1 MKSMKIGIYEKS
13 LPVDVDWPVKLAK
26 AADAGFNFIEIA
38 IDESQEL
45 LNRLEW
51 PFQKRIEL
59 RNAAANSGVPV
70 FALVLSAHRKYA
82 FGSSSIKTR
91 QKAKEIMKK
100 VIDFALDIGGRVI
113 QIAGYYVFY
122 EKPTD
127 CAEEWFLEGLHQG
140 VELATQAGIMLG
152 LENMDG
158 QDITSIS
165 KARKVI
171 DLINSPWLQL
181 YPDLGNLSANGLDI
195 RSELIAGQGH
205 FIGVHLKDTRPGE
218 FRRVPF
224 GEGIVPF
231 AEAFRVLQEM
241 DYRGPFLLEMWNDGS
256 SDILKTISESREW
269 VIQRMVE
276 GGLTENK

>member
-1 MKSMKIGIYEKS
+1 MKIGIYEKS
-13 LPVDVDWPVKLAK
+13 LPVDVNWSVKLAK

-45 LNRLEW
+45 LNRLTL
-51 PFQKRIEL
+51 PLQKRIEL
-59 RNAAANSGVPV
+59 RNAAANSGVPIYS
-70 FALVLSAHRKYA
+70 LVLSAHRKYA

-100 VIDFALDIGGRVI
+100 AIDFALDIGVRVI

-127 CAEEWFLEGLHQG
+127 SAEKWFLEGLHQG

-195 RSELIAGQGH
+195 RSELIAGQGQ
-205 FIGVHLKDTRPGE
+205 IVGIHLKDTRPGE

-231 AEAFRVLQEM
+231 AEAFSVLREM
-241 DYRGPFLLEMWNDGS
+241 DYRGPFSLEMWNDNLT
-256 SDILKTISESREW
+256 DVFKTISKSRDW
-269 VIQRMVE
+269 VIHSMIE
-276 GGLTENK
+276 GGLIVNNNI